1 MRIRPRTFFV
11 AFVAIEIA
19 IGMWIFFAPTKLG
32 GSSTYAVTAGVS
44 MQPLLYKN
52 DLAIVRTQ
60 SAYHVGDV
68 VLYNSAVLGKPVL
81 HRIILIQNGQYYF
94 KGDNNNF
101 VDPGY
106 ATRSE
111 LVGKLWVHVPD
122 LGAAVDW
129 FGQPFHAALL
139 AGFASMFVVLAG
151 GKPRRRRRRRRHHD
165 FAALPPSSPTRTE
178 EQPWLRKEE
187 RLDTKAAP
195 RAEIGGQAHR

>member
-1 MRIRPRTFFV
+1 MRIRSR
-11 AFVAIEIA
+11 AFVVALVLTEIA
-19 IGMWIFFAPTKLG
+19 VGLWIFFAPTKLG

-52 DLAIVRTQ
+52 DLAIVRSQTT
-60 SAYHVGDV
+60 YHVGEV
-68 VLYNSAVLGKPVL
+68 VLYNSAVLGRPVL

-122 LGAAVDW
+122 VGAAVEW

-139 AGFASMFVVLAG
+139 AGVASMFVVLAG
-151 GKPRRRRRRRRHHD
+151 GKPRRRRRRRRHHGGV
-165 FAALPPSSPTRTE
+165 ALRPYSSTRTE
-178 EQPWLRKEE
+178 EQPWPRKEE
-187 RLDTKAAP
+187 GLDTSTIT
-195 RAEIGGQAHR
+195 AEIGVGAHR

>member
-1 MRIRPRTFFV
+1 MRIRSR
-11 AFVAIEIA
+11 AFVVALVLAEIA
-19 IGMWIFFAPTKLG
+19 VGLWIFFAPTKLG

-52 DLAIVRTQ
+52 DLAIVRAET
-60 SAYHVGDV
+60 SYHVGDV
-68 VLYNSAVLGKPVL
+68 VLYNSAVLGRPVL

-122 LGAAVDW
+122 VGAAVEW

-139 AGFASMFVVLAG
+139 AGVASMFVVLAG
-151 GKPRRRRRRRRHHD
+151 GKPRRRRRRRRHHGGV
-165 FAALPPSSPTRTE
+165 ALPPYSQTRTE
-178 EQPWLRKEE
+178 EQPWPRKEE
-187 RLDTKAAP
+187 GLDTSTITAG
-195 RAEIGGQAHR
+195 IGEGAHR

>member
-1 MRIRPRTFFV
+1 MPIRPRTLV
-11 AFVAIEIA
+11 AAFVAAEIA
-19 IGMWIFFAPTKLG
+19 IGLWIFFAPTKLG

-52 DLAIVRTQ
+52 DLAIVRAQ

-122 LGAAVDW
+122 LGAVVDW

-139 AGFASMFVVLAG
+139 AGAASMFVVLAG
-151 GKPRRRRRRRRHHD
+151 GKPRRRRRRRRHHGG
-165 FAALPPSSPTRTE
+165 LPLLPYDPTRTE
-178 EQPWLRKEE
+178 EQPWPRKEDG
-187 RLDTKAAP
+187 LDTS
-195 RAEIGGQAHR
+195 RATPQIGG

>member
-1 MRIRPRTFFV
+1 MRIRSR
-11 AFVAIEIA
+11 AFVTALVATEIA
-19 IGMWIFFAPTKLG
+19 VGFWIFFAPTKVG

-52 DLAIVRTQ
+52 DLAIVRTE

-106 ATRSE
+106 ATRAE

-139 AGFASMFVVLAG
+139 AGVASMFVVLAG
-151 GKPRRRRRRRRHHD
+151 GKPRRRRRRRRHHG
-165 FAALPPSSPTRTE
+165 FAALPPSSSTRTE
-178 EQPWLRKEE
+178 EQPWPRKEE
-187 RLDTKAAP
+187 GLDTSTIT
-195 RAEIGGQAHR
+195 AEIGVGAHR